1 MRVFEDPTIVH
12 TELEVDPI
20 RDLEIVSN
28 EIALKDLE
36 IVERRLAD
44 VILKITKM
52 NENTAKYE
60 KSLLDKVKSTLE

>member
-20 RDLEIVSN
+20 RDMEIIAN

-44 VILKITKM
+44 VILRITKM
-52 NENTAKYE
+52 NENAAKYE
-60 KSLLDKVKSTLE
+60 KTLLEKVKSTLE